1 GWPGHGRPSATPRY
15 CCKSQKLVGDDFLA
29 AGPFNRRPP
38 ICVASIGLPRSLA
51 SLSSGD
57 EVPHIF
63 TGESPLRPGEF
74 LIISPKR
81 LLQQYRPYSGHQS
94 GRTPEPLRA
103 NSRPDQVQ
111 QTATTHHLGG
121 ADKHSGWH
129 GKTCD

>member
-1 GWPGHGRPSATPRY
+1 MSAPGRY

-29 AGPFNRRPP
+29 AGRFNRRPP

-63 TGESPLRPGEF
+63 TGESPLRLREF

-81 LLQQYRPYSGHQS
+81 LLQQYRERNGRSTPFWRGRGRRFCPVRTFSGQLQFHS
-94 GRTPEPLRA
+94 IT
-103 NSRPDQVQ
+103 SSVRP
-111 QTATTHHLGG
+111 
-121 ADKHSGWH
+121 SS
-129 GKTCD
+129 